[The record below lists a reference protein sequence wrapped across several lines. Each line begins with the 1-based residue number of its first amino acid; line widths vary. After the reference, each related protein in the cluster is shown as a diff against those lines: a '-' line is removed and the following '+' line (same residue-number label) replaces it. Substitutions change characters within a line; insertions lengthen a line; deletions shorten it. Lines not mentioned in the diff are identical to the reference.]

1 MKVNIAITGAS
12 GAIYARLL
20 VIRLLEVEEVEF
32 IRVIFSENGR
42 SIFISEQGEDG
53 LPQHPKISYT
63 TNHDFYQSI
72 ASGSGGDDAMVIV
85 PCSVGM
91 MSRVACG
98 ISDDLIARGADVM
111 LKERRKLIMVVRE
124 APLNLIHLN
133 NMVTLTSA
141 GAVIIPAS
149 PSFYSGTKTIE
160 ELCNTT
166 VDVVLRQLGI
176 TVKEQWP
183 PKQ

>member
-1 MKVNIAITGAS
+1 MKINIAITGAS

-20 VIRLLEVEEVEF
+20 ITRLLPLEEVEF
-32 IRVIFSENGR
+32 IRVIFSQNGR
-42 SIFISEQGEDG
+42 NIMDSEEGTNG
-53 LPQHPKISYT
+53 LPTHHKICYVR
-63 TNHDFYQSI
+63 NDDYYQSI

-98 ISDDLIARGADVM
+98 VSDELIARGADVM
-111 LKERRKLIMVVRE
+111 LKERRKLILVIRE
-124 APLNLIHLN
+124 TPLNLIHLQ

-141 GAVIIPAS
+141 GAVIIPAC
-149 PSFYSGTKTIE
+149 PSFYSKPQTIE
-160 ELCNTT
+160 ALCNTT
-166 VDVVLRQLGI
+166 IDVIMRQLGI